1 MLHRGLFPWHYW
13 LFGPENLLF
22 WGGCPGHWRV
32 LSSIP
37 GPHTPDARSSSPPV
51 VTITDV
57 PDTAQCPLE
66 IVTLVRAAVL
76 YLLLCKLLAFC
87 L

>member
-1 MLHRGLFPWHYW
+1 M
-13 LFGPENLLF
+13 
-22 WGGCPGHWRV
+22 
-32 LSSIP
+32 
-37 GPHTPDARSSSPPV
+37 

-57 PDTAQCPLE
+57 PDMAQCPLE